1 MISNKI
7 RAWFYAARL
16 RTLPLSLSG
25 ILMGA
30 ALAALYLEPD
40 TTILILALITTVG
53 LQVTSNFANDYG
65 DGVRGTD
72 NEERIGPER
81 ALQSGLLSRSE
92 LKKGIIISVIIDIIL
107 ITVLLATA
115 FTPSEFWTIA
125 IFLGLGLASIW
136 AAIRY
141 TVGASAYGY
150 KGLGDLFVF
159 LFFGLLSVLGTM
171 YLFTKELSL
180 ISLLPAMTI
189 GALSTAV
196 LNLNN
201 LRDSIPDKKAG
212 KITLVVNLG
221 FDRGKIYHYILLG
234 AAFLCMLTF
243 ALYTTGLSWTSFYLL
258 AFIPIIVHTSTVYGI
273 KEPRMFD
280 PELKKLALSTFLL
293 AFLCFIAFNYFL

>member
-1 MISNKI
+1 
-7 RAWFYAARL
+7 
-16 RTLPLSLSG
+16 
-25 ILMGA
+25 MGT

-81 ALQSGLLSRSE
+81 ALQAGLLSRSE

-107 ITVLLATA
+107 ITALLATA

-180 ISLLPAMTI
+180 IALLPAMTI

-221 FDRGKIYHYILLG
+221 FERGKIYHYILLG
-234 AAFLCMLTF
+234 TAFLCMLTF
-243 ALYTTGLSWTSFYLL
+243 ALYTTGLSWSSFYLL

-273 KEPRMFD
+273 KDPRMFD

>member
-1 MISNKI
+1 MSNKI